1 MRQSS
6 APSSEQGTRPFM
18 LTLCRLT
25 AHVTIRPPQA
35 PQLKSFTFFVSHSRE
50 ADGSESLHLNM
61 GYFATLAE
69 AQKWGQLLRPSYP
82 EAIVV
87 RAPDTDVTASNEPLA
102 EGEAMTDTQVIR
114 VLETRRGPSTQAV
127 VAQESSSISV
137 VRPEDTSVRRI
148 LKEAVLQNA
157 PVSFAV
163 QLRWSVQPI
172 DLALVPSMPIFRAYK
187 LYVSNGN
194 REGRS
199 WYCLRLGFFNDA
211 LSAKQVAYHLR
222 SSFTSVAVV
231 PVTEAECT
239 YAEAN
244 RISAT
249 ALAS

>member
-6 APSSEQGTRPFM
+6 APIGEPGTGPFM

-25 AHVTIRPPQA
+25 APVTIRPPQT

-50 ADGSESLHLNM
+50 ADGSEGLHLNM

-69 AQKWGQLLRPSYP
+69 AQKWGQMLRSSYP
-82 EAIVV
+82 EAIAV
-87 RAPDTDVTASNEPLA
+87 RAPAATIASDEPPA
-102 EGEAMTDTQVIR
+102 DGGAMTDTQVIR
-114 VLETRRGPSTQAV
+114 VLETRRASSTQA
-127 VAQESSSISV
+127 AIPEGASISV

-148 LKEAVLQNA
+148 LKEAVIQNA

-211 LSAKQVAYHLR
+211 ISAKQVAYHLR

>member
-6 APSSEQGTRPFM
+6 APSSEPGIGPFM
-18 LTLCRLT
+18 ITLCRLT
-25 AHVTIRPPQA
+25 APVTIKPPQA

-50 ADGSESLHLNM
+50 ADGSAGLHLNM

-69 AQKWGQLLRPSYP
+69 AQKWREMLRSSYP
-82 EAIVV
+82 EAIAV
-87 RAPDTDVTASNEPLA
+87 RAPDATTVNDEQPAD
-102 EGEAMTDTQVIR
+102 GGAMTDTQVIR
-114 VLETRRGPSTQAV
+114 VLETRRASSTQA
-127 VAQESSSISV
+127 AIGQESSSISV

-148 LKEAVLQNA
+148 LKEAVIQNA

-172 DLALVPSMPIFRAYK
+172 DLAVVPSMPIFRAYK

-194 REGRS
+194 RDGRS
-199 WYCLRLGFFNDA
+199 WWCLRLGFFNDA
-211 LSAKQVAYHLR
+211 ISAKQVAYHLR

-231 PVTEAECT
+231 PVTEAECA

-244 RISAT
+244 RISAA

>member
-1 MRQSS
+1 
-6 APSSEQGTRPFM
+6 M

-25 AHVTIRPPQA
+25 APVTIRPPQA
-35 PQLKSFTFFVSHSRE
+35 PQLKSFTFFVSHTRE
-50 ADGSESLHLNM
+50 ADGSEGLHLNM
-61 GYFATLAE
+61 GYFATLEE
-69 AQKWGQLLRPSYP
+69 AQKWGQMLRSSYP
-82 EAIVV
+82 EAVAV
-87 RAPDTDVTASNEPLA
+87 RAPGAASSADEQAVNTAS
-102 EGEAMTDTQVIR
+102 MSDTQVIR
-114 VLETRRGPSTQAV
+114 VLETRRASSTQA
-127 VAQESSSISV
+127 AITQETSSIAV

-148 LKEAVLQNA
+148 LKEAVIQNA

-187 LYVSNGN
+187 LYVSNGS
-194 REGRS
+194 REGRQ

-211 LSAKQVAYHLR
+211 ISAKQVAYHLR

-231 PVTEAECT
+231 PVTEAECA

-244 RISAT
+244 RISAA

>member
-6 APSSEQGTRPFM
+6 APLGDPGHGPFM

-25 AHVTIRPPQA
+25 APVTIRPPQT
-35 PQLKSFTFFVSHSRE
+35 PQLKSFTFFVTHSRE
-50 ADGSESLHLNM
+50 ADGSEGLHLNM

-69 AQKWGQLLRPSYP
+69 AQKWGQMLRSSYP
-82 EAIVV
+82 EAIAV
-87 RAPDTDVTASNEPLA
+87 RAPDATPANDEQPADS
-102 EGEAMTDTQVIR
+102 GAMTDTQVIR
-114 VLETRRGPSTQAV
+114 VLETRRAPSTQAPV
-127 VAQESSSISV
+127 NTEGASISV

-172 DLALVPSMPIFRAYK
+172 DLAIVPSMPIFRAYK

-194 REGRS
+194 RDGRS

-211 LSAKQVAYHLR
+211 ISAKQVAYHLR

-231 PVTEAECT
+231 PVTEAEC
-239 YAEAN
+239 AFADAN